1 MLMCYIDLFGQQVCD
16 NLFFYQHKK
25 DHLPFWICFWCVQF
39 DFLSEWKIFLS
50 YPISLTCCSL
60 NHIIHW
66 ELYKT
71 SSFWI
76 SSFSC
81 SKLLCVVVW
90 YCKTKLNPCRNWKPK
105 KTIPC
110 RPKKKEEVILN
121 FCTIPVCSVAWLRG
135 PVFIFHL
142 KISMTA
148 ISTLFWHQILKRLLN
163 NLRRRKITLAK
174 FFFTMK
180 HLKTWLCLGYL
191 HYACL
196 AQTGQW

>member
-1 MLMCYIDLFGQQVCD
+1 MNPWCWCVILTFLANKSVIIY
-16 NLFFYQHKK
+16 FFINTKRITCH
-25 DHLPFWICFWCVQF
+25 FEFVFWCVQF

-90 YCKTKLNPCRNWKPK
+90 YCKTKLNPGTENQRKPFHVVQ
-105 KTIPC
+105 
-110 RPKKKEEVILN
+110 KKKKRS
-121 FCTIPVCSVAWLRG
+121 FWTSVLYQF
-135 PVFIFHL
+135 VV
-142 KISMTA
+142 
-148 ISTLFWHQILKRLLN
+148 
-163 NLRRRKITLAK
+163 
-174 FFFTMK
+174 
-180 HLKTWLCLGYL
+180 
-191 HYACL
+191 
-196 AQTGQW
+196 

>member
-1 MLMCYIDLFGQQVCD
+1 MCAIR
-16 NLFFYQHKK
+16 FFIWMEN
-25 DHLPFWICFWCVQF
+25 F
-39 DFLSEWKIFLS
+39 SFLS
-50 YPISLTCCSL
+50 YFFDMLFIEPYHSLR
-60 NHIIHW
+60 II
-66 ELYKT
+66 YKT

-90 YCKTKLNPCRNWKPK
+90 YCKTKLNPGTENQRKPFHVVQK
-105 KTIPC
+105 
-110 RPKKKEEVILN
+110 KKKEVFLN
-121 FCTIPVCSVAWLRG
+121 FCSIPVCSVAWLRG

-174 FFFTMK
+174 FFFLQWNI
-180 HLKTWLCLGYL
+180 LKLDYVWDIFTSRLSCPNWAVIGNP
-191 HYACL
+191 
-196 AQTGQW
+196 